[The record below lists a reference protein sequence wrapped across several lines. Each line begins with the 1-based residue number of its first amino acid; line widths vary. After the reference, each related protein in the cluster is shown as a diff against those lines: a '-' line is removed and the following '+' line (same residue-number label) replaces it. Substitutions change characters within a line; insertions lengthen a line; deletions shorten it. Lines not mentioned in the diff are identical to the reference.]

1 VSIAPEIT
9 SKKVSRDI
17 INQLV
22 KMHRES
28 LLDNRIP
35 AYDGRKSL
43 FTAGPLPFT
52 SKVFV
57 VNLVD
62 EDRGSSSGSDR

>member
-1 VSIAPEIT
+1 MLG
-9 SKKVSRDI
+9 
-17 INQLV
+17 NL
-22 KMHRES
+22 
-28 LLDNRIP
+28 IP

-62 EDRGSSSGSDR
+62 GNGGSSSGSTK